1 MKRGSALISVLIGL
15 SLLAILGA
23 ALLQRQRL
31 AYSEATLSRHGLQ
44 ALALA
49 EAGLEDARIKLEK
62 DGWFPP
68 PGAPTQ
74 QRFSYSEPLDW
85 QGKEVGHYQ
94 VTLDLTQAFAPHH
107 VLRVEAWGFEAEQG
121 TRRGLMAEFDT
132 SPHRRDLPNLPNPA
146 PYKLL
151 RVTPLATP

>member
-31 AYSEATLSRHGLQ
+31 AYAEATLARHGLQ

-49 EAGLEDARIKLEK
+49 EAGLEDARLKLEK

-74 QRFSYSEPLDW
+74 PRFAYSESLEW

-94 VTLDLTQAFAPHH
+94 VTIDRSHAFAPHY

-132 SPHRRDLPNLPNPA
+132 CPHRRGQPDQPSPH
-146 PYKLL
+146 PYRLL
-151 RVTPLATP
+151 RVTPMATP